1 MNRRQFLQ
9 NTALA
14 TGAVLAPEWAKAAPN
29 LGNPFSKADFGPDF
43 KWGVATAAYQIEGAW
58 NVDGKG
64 VSIWDTFTHAKG
76 GKKIKNRE
84 NGDMACDFYNR
95 YPQDLDLLKQMNFN
109 VNRFSTSW
117 TRILPEGRGAVN
129 QKGLDF
135 YKKLTDETLAR
146 GLEPW
151 VTLYHWDLPQALHE
165 KGGWQNREVLGW
177 FEEYANVV
185 TKALGDRVKNW
196 MVLNEPAAFTGLG
209 YLAGV
214 HAPGLVAP
222 GKFPA
227 VAHHAAM
234 VQGEGARLIRANVQ
248 GANVGSTFSCGHVH
262 PKTDA
267 AKHRHA
273 AERMDILFNR
283 LYIEPAL
290 GLGYPDFKHFDLM
303 KGIEKYVKEG
313 DLEKLNANFDFVGIQ
328 NYTRYQA
335 THALVPFLWGADVK
349 PEKRGIP
356 KDELT
361 EMGWEV
367 YPEGIYKIIKQFAAY
382 KGCPPIIVTEN
393 GSAFKDT
400 LENGRVRDEKRIK
413 FYQDYIG
420 QVLRAKKEGV
430 DIRGYFCWT
439 FMDNF
444 EWAEGYHPRFGLI
457 YVDYATQKRY
467 IKDSGLWFQ
476 EFLK

>member
-14 TGAVLAPEWAKAAPN
+14 TGAVLAPEWAKAASN

-151 VTLYHWDLPQALHE
+151 VTLYHWDLPQTLHD

-303 KGIEKYVKEG
+303 KGIEKHVKEG